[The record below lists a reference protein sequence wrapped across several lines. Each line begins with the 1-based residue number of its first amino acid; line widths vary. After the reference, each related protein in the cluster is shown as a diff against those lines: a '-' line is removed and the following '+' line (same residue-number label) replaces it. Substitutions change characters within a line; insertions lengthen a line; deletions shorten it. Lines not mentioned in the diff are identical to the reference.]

1 MKKRLII
8 LSLIAIVVFLF
19 YPWEQPFG
27 EFEINDVTKAHYF
40 VDSVSTDRHDDH
52 AHVEVSI
59 TGEIDSTATISYASL
74 PENYGG
80 NTYELKKGAVNIFT
94 QYDFYVGDKIWVKFE
109 PKGSKKGKIRIK
121 TQIH

>member
-1 MKKRLII
+1 MKKLII
-8 LSLIAIVVFLF
+8 LLFLIAVTVFLL
-19 YPWEQPFG
+19 YPREQPFG
-27 EFEINDVTKAHYF
+27 EFEISDVSKAHYF

-59 TGEIDSTATISYASL
+59 TGEIDSSATISYASL

-80 NTYELKKGAVNIFT
+80 YTYELKKGAVNIFT
-94 QYDFYVGDKIWVKFE
+94 QYDFYVGDKIWIKFE
-109 PKGSKKGKIRIK
+109 PKGSKKGKLKIK

>member
-8 LSLIAIVVFLF
+8 LSLIAIFVFLL
-19 YPWEQPFG
+19 YPREQPFG
-27 EFEINDVTKAHYF
+27 EFEINDVSKAHYF

-52 AHVEVSI
+52 STVEVTI
-59 TGEIDSTATISYASL
+59 MGEIDSAATISYASL
-74 PENYGG
+74 PENYGARG
-80 NTYELKKGAVNIFT
+80 CELKKGVVNVLMFT
-94 QYDFYVGDKIWVKFE
+94 DFYVGDKLWIKFE